1 MSVSSRHPKMRRDV
15 LIFLALGAACSSP
28 PSPPGTDVARG
39 NAAPAPAPTP
49 MATMPHGDHRP
60 HHGGLVLMDGDL
72 HFEVV
77 FDSGGHHRV
86 YLSDAV
92 RNELPA
98 SAVSQVTITVLR
110 PGDAPPEPLTLH
122 VDDYGESW
130 VADGRP
136 VDRTDSR
143 AVVSLTYQGAPY
155 EIELPL
161 ASVPPDPAAPDPNA
175 TRPQ

>member
-1 MSVSSRHPKMRRDV
+1 
-15 LIFLALGAACSSP
+15 
-28 PSPPGTDVARG
+28 
-39 NAAPAPAPTP
+39 
-49 MATMPHGDHRP
+49 
-60 HHGGLVLMDGDL
+60 MDGDL

-77 FDSGGHHRV
+77 FDSGGRHRV

-110 PGDAPPEPLTLH
+110 PGGAPPEPLTLH

-130 VADGRP
+130 IADGKP
-136 VDRTDSR
+136 VDKADGR
-143 AVVSLTYQGAPY
+143 AVVSLTYQGSPY

-161 ASVPPDPAAPDPNA
+161 SSEPDPSALAPHSAPSK
-175 TRPQ
+175 